1 MSKKRILSGMRP
13 TGKLHLGHYVGALEN
28 WVKLQNEY
36 ESFHLIADY
45 HVLTT
50 SLDTKDVYENSIDM
64 LIDWLACG
72 LDPVKSPMFRQSQI
86 KQHTELNLIFSMLIT
101 VNRLERNPTIKDQAR
116 DLNIEQV
123 IYGHLGYPVLQ
134 TADILLYKGDAVP
147 VGEDQVPH
155 VEISREIARRFN
167 NQYGFVF
174 PEPEALLTKFSRLS
188 GLDGDAKMSK
198 SLGNTILLSDDVETV
213 KQRMKKAAIDPNK
226 LKKDTPGNPDV
237 CTVFSYHN
245 KFNAENI
252 VEIESDCR
260 NGAIGCFDCKMKCA
274 ASISRF
280 LEPIIEKR
288 KHYESRIDEVK
299 DILHDGETRG
309 RNIAEQTMIEVR
321 EKMNLG
327 IIENAK
333 IQSIKI
339 SEQVQYPRTRGLYLN
354 VWTKYIN
361 EIYLKL
367 SNNILTQKIEID
379 KDSFFNS
386 GKRKLYSFN
395 LVLKDGKVINNIN
408 GSAVSRDLALILSKD
423 NRIEQI
429 LRKGHYKFNLDS
441 KFELHIRKL

>member
-1 MSKKRILSGMRP
+1 MPKKRILSGMRP

-28 WVKLQNEY
+28 WVKLQYEY

-134 TADILLYKGDAVP
+134 TADILLYKGNAVP

-188 GLDGDAKMSK
+188 GLDGGAKMSK
-198 SLGNTILLSDDVETV
+198 SLGNTILLSDDIETV

-237 CTVFSYHN
+237 CTVFSYHK
-245 KFNAENI
+245 KFNVENI

-274 ASISRF
+274 ASISKF

-288 KHYESRIDEVK
+288 KHYESRINEVK

-327 IIENAK
+327 
-333 IQSIKI
+333 
-339 SEQVQYPRTRGLYLN
+339 
-354 VWTKYIN
+354 
-361 EIYLKL
+361 
-367 SNNILTQKIEID
+367 
-379 KDSFFNS
+379 
-386 GKRKLYSFN
+386 
-395 LVLKDGKVINNIN
+395 
-408 GSAVSRDLALILSKD
+408 
-423 NRIEQI
+423 
-429 LRKGHYKFNLDS
+429 
-441 KFELHIRKL
+441 